1 MKIMSIENEMEL
13 NGNEMNI
20 RNKIVGILKNEISK
34 LKKQNKR

>member
-34 LKKQNKR
+34 LKK